1 MSIEPIQNLIDQ
13 AIALEDKDHIKSGK
27 FSPSLFG
34 RCYRLQYWNRK
45 GEPQSNPPDQR
56 TLRVFKAGKLFHD
69 FVQNLLVDQ
78 MSATT
83 LPCGVKEI
91 KVESDD
97 VKGYADLV
105 RDNEVV
111 DVKSQHSKA
120 FWYMS
125 KFKGDDIK
133 KEKYPNWLQV
143 MYYARELKKDF
154 GRLVF
159 ISKDD
164 LCVNEYI
171 QPLDDYWLIEISNEL
186 ATLRKYWRNIHLPPA
201 LPRCYQ
207 KKDGSFG
214 ECQYCGYLDKCKKLE
229 AENESSTNV

>member
-45 GEPQSNPPDQR
+45 GEIQSNPADAR
-56 TLRVFKAGKLFHD
+56 TKRVFKCGDLFHD
-69 FVQNLLVDQ
+69 FVQELL
-78 MSATT
+78 
-83 LPCGVKEI
+83 CKKYGVIYYQREVL
-91 KVESDD
+91 VECND

-111 DVKSQHSKA
+111 DIKSQHSKA

-143 MYYARELKKDF
+143 GYYARELKKPF
-154 GRLVF
+154 MRLVF

-164 LCVNEYI
+164 LCVNEYV
-171 QPLDDYWLIEISNEL
+171 QPLDDYWLKEIQEEL
-186 ATLRKYWRNIHLPPA
+186 NFLRTLWKHEQLPPA
-201 LPRCYQ
+201 LPRCYR
-207 KKDGSFG
+207 KKDGTFG
-214 ECQYCGYLDKCKKLE
+214 ECAYCNFLGTCNKLE
-229 AENESSTNV
+229 GYTDGPVDTT